1 MLITL
6 DFLCSKFN
14 LDITGILHVGA
25 HECEELEFY
34 LKQGINN
41 DDIYWIEA
49 MDDKVKLMKKKNKNL
64 NIFQAVIDS
73 ENNKE
78 IIFNIANNSQSSS
91 ILEFGTHSKHHRGV
105 KMISKKKLITTRLD
119 KLINEKKIKIENIN
133 YLNLDIQGKELDAL
147 KSMGNYIQ
155 YIQYIYTEVNTEKVY
170 KDCALLTE
178 IDEFL
183 KEKGFTR
190 VAVKMYNKC
199 GWGDAFYIRE

>member
-1 MLITL
+1 MLIKL
-6 DFLCSKFN
+6 EFLCSNFN
-14 LDITGILHVGA
+14 LNITGILHVGA
-25 HECEELEFY
+25 HECEEQKYY

-49 MDDKVKLMKKKNKNL
+49 MEDKVKLMKERNKNL
-64 NIFQAVIDS
+64 NIFQAVIDC
-73 ENNKE
+73 ENDKE
-78 IIFNIANNSQSSS
+78 INFNIANNGQSSS
-91 ILEFGTHSKHHRGV
+91 ILDFGTHSKHHPGV
-105 KMISKKKLITTRLD
+105 RMVTKKKLITTRLD
-119 KLINEKKIKIENIN
+119 KLIEEKNIQIEKINF
-133 YLNLDIQGKELDAL
+133 LNLDIQGKELDAL

-190 VAVKMYNKC
+190 VSIKMWGNC
-199 GWGDAFYIRE
+199 GWGDAFYIRV